1 MQRLRI
7 ASLLCLF
14 ALSSTAFTGVAPA
27 QTPSVAQKLTS
38 AMIEAL
44 GGQAFLDV
52 KEIQT
57 NGRFFS
63 FRRGEVS
70 GAQIYADFVKFP
82 DMERTEFGKE
92 KEKTIKINKGDEGWL
107 VSGKD
112 EKDVKVQSARE
123 AEEFLSDIK
132 TSFDF
137 VTRFVLNT
145 PKTTLLATGTET
157 IDFRRTDIVEM
168 RDTAKNLFRFYVD
181 RETRLPAKFQVRK
194 ANDSVLFEETYGN
207 WHKFQGIMSPL
218 FITRY
223 KDGVKTMEIRADK
236 VAYNPG
242 FPDSLFTVSAAAK

>member
-1 MQRLRI
+1 MKTHFHGRFSKRSSKKRKRRNQRSIRYNGAKSDMQRLRI

-112 EKDVKVQSARE
+112 EK
-123 AEEFLSDIK
+123 
-132 TSFDF
+132 
-137 VTRFVLNT
+137 
-145 PKTTLLATGTET
+145 
-157 IDFRRTDIVEM
+157 
-168 RDTAKNLFRFYVD
+168 
-181 RETRLPAKFQVRK
+181 
-194 ANDSVLFEETYGN
+194 
-207 WHKFQGIMSPL
+207 
-218 FITRY
+218 
-223 KDGVKTMEIRADK
+223 
-236 VAYNPG
+236 
-242 FPDSLFTVSAAAK
+242 